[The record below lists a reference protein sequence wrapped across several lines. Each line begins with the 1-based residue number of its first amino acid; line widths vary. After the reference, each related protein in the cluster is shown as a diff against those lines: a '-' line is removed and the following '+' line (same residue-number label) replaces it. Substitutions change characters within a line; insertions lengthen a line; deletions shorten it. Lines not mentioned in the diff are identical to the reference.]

1 MTLLEAI
8 LLGIVQGIFMFFPV
22 SSTSHMVL
30 LEHLLGIED
39 PDSPRMVFFNVVV
52 HVGTLIS
59 IAVVFRRSLGGY
71 LGSLWRSAMR
81 VWQRECSLWESV
93 PLRLALLGLFTV
105 LVTGVIGLVLRRYFQ
120 SVFDAPLLIS
130 VMLVVTG
137 VLLYF
142 TDSVGK
148 RPRGLK
154 QITLWVALVIGVAQA
169 LALVPGLSRS
179 GLTITFALFIGV
191 KRRWAAQYS
200 FFVAFPTILAISAV
214 QLFELWR
221 DGELPAIDWGVYVAG
236 FIVAA
241 VVGIVAL
248 WLVMHLLYRARFRY
262 FSYYVW
268 ALAAV
273 VATAGLLGW
282 LGP

>member
-30 LEHLLGIED
+30 LEHLMGIED

-71 LGSLWRSAMR
+71 LGSLWRAAMR

-93 PLRLALLGLFTV
+93 PLRLALFGLFTV
-105 LVTGVIGLVLRRYFQ
+105 LVTGVIGLVLRRTFQ

-130 VMLVVTG
+130 VMLVLTG

-179 GLTITFALFIGV
+179 GLTIAFALFIGV

-200 FFVAFPTILAISAV
+200 FFVAFPTILAISVV
-214 QLFELWR
+214 QLFEMWR
-221 DGELPAIDWGVYVAG
+221 DGELPAIDWGVYAAG

-241 VVGIVAL
+241 MVGIVAL

-282 LGP
+282 LSP